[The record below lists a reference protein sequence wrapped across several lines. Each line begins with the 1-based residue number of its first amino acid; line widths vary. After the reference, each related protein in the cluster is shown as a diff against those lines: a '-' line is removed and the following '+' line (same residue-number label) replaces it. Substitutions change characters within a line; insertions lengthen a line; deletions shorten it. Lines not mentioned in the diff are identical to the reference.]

1 MPTLANFLRPINETY
16 CFHPDGPLNKKPR
29 WKRRL
34 RDHSTRVNRCGRK
47 GMKR

>member
-1 MPTLANFLRPINETY
+1 MPTLSDFLRPIRGVY
-16 CFHPDGPLNKKPR
+16 CFHPEGPLHKKPR